1 MNLGLENKT
10 AIVMAAS
17 KGLGKACAEALAQE
31 GCQVMISSRNKE
43 NLISTALELSAN
55 SVHEVLW
62 SVCDVR
68 NPDEIKS
75 TIDQAF
81 HLFNRVD
88 ILVNNCGGPPS
99 ALFDAITDEQWQ
111 SAFDEILLSVIRTS
125 REVLYRMR
133 RNNFGRIINIT
144 SVSVKQP
151 IQRLML
157 SNSLRS
163 AVIGFAKTLSTE
175 VAPFNITVNNIA
187 PGYTL
192 TARLYELAI
201 ERAKSLGRSHEEILN
216 GYIKDIPMGRM
227 ARPEEIGS
235 LCAFLASEKASYIT
249 GQTIAVDGGYTKNIM

>member
-10 AIVMAAS
+10 ALVMAAS
-17 KGLGKACAEALAQE
+17 KGLGKACAEALAKE
-31 GCQVMISSRNKE
+31 GCRVMICSRNKE
-43 NLISTALELSAN
+43 NLISTAQELSAN
-55 SVHEVLW
+55 SVNEVLW

-68 NPDEIKS
+68 NQEEIKS
-75 TIDQAF
+75 TVDHAF
-81 HLFNRVD
+81 HLLDGID

-99 ALFDAITDEQWQ
+99 ALFSTITDEQWQ
-111 SAFDEILLSVIRTS
+111 EAFDEILLSVIRTS
-125 REVLYRMR
+125 REVLFQMKRG
-133 RNNFGRIINIT
+133 NFGRIINIT

-175 VAPFNITVNNIA
+175 VAPFKITVNNIA

-201 ERAKSLGRSHEEILN
+201 ESAKSLGESHDKILN
-216 GYIKDIPMGRM
+216 SYIKDIPMGRM

-235 LCAFLASEKASYIT
+235 LAAFLASEKAGYIT
-249 GQTIAVDGGYTKNIM
+249 GQTIAIDGGYTKNIM